1 MLTLDDLH
9 AAIES
14 FQPDVVVVG
23 AGVAGASVTYHLTHP
38 PSSPSS
44 TYAPPSLPLPRVLLL
59 DAGKAGQG
67 RQRDLAGEPSFL
79 TSDVSSAD
87 SSVPHHPD
95 GESSSSSTFPF
106 HPSGTAVF
114 PSSSSSS
121 SSSSTSLPSACQT
134 VKMIVT
140 VYPSSS
146 SSFIAHHGERGAR
159 TYLRFASQGVEMQ
172 KTLAKRLCMAG
183 DREGEGTG
191 GYGGLVEKGS
201 MYVCSKGEEDA
212 FWEEF
217 QLLRRLMLPEGQREE
232 GRDEAREEPSS
243 SPIRWCEEEEVVAMH
258 GSQAG
263 FTRGIFFPQ
272 DAVIDSTSYTHALIQ
287 AAVAT
292 GRALLLEDCP
302 AVEGVEEEGG
312 REGGREGGVILSF
325 NSLFE
330 EGNTSVVKIRVPR
343 TVIATGGFFLS
354 PSPLAGILRPCF
366 SYLAAVP
373 SLPSQPPSGPSPNFF
388 TFGFTHDWCVV
399 ASGHVRVS
407 GEDHFSAL
415 KPPRRKARS
424 RALVEWVRARYG
436 GKEGGRKGRIRVADA
451 SELRAGGREGE
462 EEEVLGNA
470 RHGVYG
476 ETPDSLPLVGSDGK
490 RGKEGEK
497 KGGKGGGKGRL
508 VYCLGCNAWG
518 QSSLT
523 YAASLVPGLLGYRE
537 LSAEQEEAARL
548 MSVRRFRRDR

>member
-1 MLTLDDLH
+1 MLALDDLH

-79 TSDVSSAD
+79 TSDVFSAD

-95 GESSSSSTFPF
+95 DEPSSSSTFPF

-263 FTRGIFFPQ
+263 
-272 DAVIDSTSYTHALIQ
+272 
-287 AAVAT
+287 
-292 GRALLLEDCP
+292 
-302 AVEGVEEEGG
+302 
-312 REGGREGGVILSF
+312 
-325 NSLFE
+325 
-330 EGNTSVVKIRVPR
+330 
-343 TVIATGGFFLS
+343 
-354 PSPLAGILRPCF
+354 
-366 SYLAAVP
+366 
-373 SLPSQPPSGPSPNFF
+373 
-388 TFGFTHDWCVV
+388 
-399 ASGHVRVS
+399 
-407 GEDHFSAL
+407 
-415 KPPRRKARS
+415 
-424 RALVEWVRARYG
+424 
-436 GKEGGRKGRIRVADA
+436 
-451 SELRAGGREGE
+451 
-462 EEEVLGNA
+462 
-470 RHGVYG
+470 
-476 ETPDSLPLVGSDGK
+476 
-490 RGKEGEK
+490 
-497 KGGKGGGKGRL
+497 
-508 VYCLGCNAWG
+508 
-518 QSSLT
+518 
-523 YAASLVPGLLGYRE
+523 
-537 LSAEQEEAARL
+537 
-548 MSVRRFRRDR
+548 M